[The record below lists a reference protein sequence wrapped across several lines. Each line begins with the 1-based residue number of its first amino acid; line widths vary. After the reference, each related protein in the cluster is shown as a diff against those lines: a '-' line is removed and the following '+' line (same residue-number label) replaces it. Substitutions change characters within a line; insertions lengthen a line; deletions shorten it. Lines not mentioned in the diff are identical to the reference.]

1 MIRSFAP
8 MACALAIVLNL
19 DAPAGATTTVFTGT
33 LDGPTAGADSPATGQ
48 ATLTLDE
55 VTGLVHYEISYSNL
69 QGEEFVAHLHAGAQ
83 GAFGPIVHHLPLGT
97 PKIGIW
103 EPTARRRAELLAGNV
118 SVMIHTDL
126 FPEGEIGGWVT
137 ADGAPVRARTWSA
150 IKRLLD

>member
-1 MIRSFAP
+1 MTRSFIA
-8 MACALAIVLNL
+8 MACTLLVSLSL
-19 DAPAGATTTVFTGT
+19 GAPAGATTTVFTGT

-55 VTGLVHYEISYSNL
+55 TTGLVHYEISYSNL

-83 GAFGPIVHHLPLGT
+83 GQFGPIVHHLPLGT
-97 PKIGIW
+97 PKVGVW
-103 EPTARRRAELLAGNV
+103 EPTARRRAELLAGDV

-137 ADGAPVRARTWSA
+137 ADGAPVHAHTWSA
-150 IKRLLD
+150 IKQLLH